1 MSTDA
6 IAATPEEVP
15 EGFFGR
21 VRDNIRGG
29 NLGSWPVLIGLT
41 VIVIFF
47 SFKADNFLSPGN
59 FSNIITQ
66 MAGTTLLAY
75 GVVFVLLIGEIDLS
89 ISYIS
94 GIAGVVVGKLTIP
107 DGNEVAGIVAIL
119 LAIAA
124 CTLIGAFQ
132 GSFVAFIGVPAFV
145 VTLAGYQIWQ
155 GVIQKSIEGEGV
167 IVIQDSTVNNT
178 ANYFFSEKAGWIL
191 AAIVLGIYIASVVGD
206 LRLPPASWRPGA

>member
-1 MSTDA
+1 MSTDPT
-6 IAATPEEVP
+6 AAAPAVAVP
-15 EGFFGR
+15 DTFFAR
-21 VRDNIRGG
+21 TIDNIRGG
-29 NLGSWPVLIGLT
+29 NLGSLPVLIGLT
-41 VIVIFF
+41 VIVVFF

-119 LAIAA
+119 LAIAVCA
-124 CTLIGAFQ
+124 LIGAFQ
-132 GSFVAFIGVPAFV
+132 GSFVAFIGVPA
-145 VTLAGYQIWQ
+145 
-155 GVIQKSIEGEGV
+155 
-167 IVIQDSTVNNT
+167 
-178 ANYFFSEKAGWIL
+178 
-191 AAIVLGIYIASVVGD
+191 VVGQERALKIVEGGD
-206 LRLPPASWRPGA
+206 QEADDGQGGVG